1 MLKMTARLRSNATR
15 CDPTRQTP
23 INGWSKSFRWHREN
37 HSCHCFPKSRGNTDE
52 QRGIEGYR
60 DDGGISRRLL
70 LFSVSLVSSGRGM
83 TPATAAPKSPHLDTI
98 SYGYSSNLMHGM
110 TRGRGAIEVEQL
122 AEAKIGNIPPAVIQ
136 LENAPDQSLY
146 PRDDPRLLK
155 AAKMVQSTLNAENV
169 AEEEKGWTSIIEEF
183 GDLDEVWAKGKLILS
198 DSIKMRYQGVSS
210 QLVN

>member
-1 MLKMTARLRSNATR
+1 MLKMTTRLRSNATR

-37 HSCHCFPKSRGNTDE
+37 HSCQCFPKSCGNTDE